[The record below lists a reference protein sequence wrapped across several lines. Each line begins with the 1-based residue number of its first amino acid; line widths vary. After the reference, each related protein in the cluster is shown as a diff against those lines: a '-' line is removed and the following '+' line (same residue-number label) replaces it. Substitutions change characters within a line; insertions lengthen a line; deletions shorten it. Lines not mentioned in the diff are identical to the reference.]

1 MDLKRKSRREGGFT
15 LIELISVIVILGIL
29 AAVVVPKY
37 NDMTTQAQKGATMSA
52 VSEGISRFNLAY
64 ANYTIENSSPP
75 ASIAA
80 LNANSAT
87 TGDPYLPSGNIETGD
102 YTILIEDGGAAIPN
116 TGGNGAV
123 KVTAWLTKD
132 TDGKASTMAQI
143 KTIPVDWKQ

>member
-1 MDLKRKSRREGGFT
+1 MDLKKKSRREGGFT

-75 ASIAA
+75 VDIDA
-80 LNANSAT
+80 LNGNSPT
-87 TGDPYLPSGNIETGD
+87 TGAPYLPSGDIETGD
-102 YTILIEDGGAAIPN
+102 YTILIEDGGAAIDN

-123 KVTAWLTKD
+123 KITAWLTKD
-132 TDGKASTMAQI
+132 TAGAASTMAQI
-143 KTIPVDWKQ
+143 KVIPVDWKQ